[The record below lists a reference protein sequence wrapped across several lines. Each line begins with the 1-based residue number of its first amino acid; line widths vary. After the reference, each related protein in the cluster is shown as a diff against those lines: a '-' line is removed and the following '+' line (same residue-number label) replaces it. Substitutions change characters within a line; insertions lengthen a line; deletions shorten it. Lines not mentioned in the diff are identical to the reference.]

1 VVKGLEATN
10 PRTPR
15 HSLQNEDDSVSWCKG
30 IVVLIASDSSLDP
43 SSLVF
48 FDQFQATN
56 GTTAVDQSDKKRE

>member
-1 VVKGLEATN
+1 M
-10 PRTPR
+10 
-15 HSLQNEDDSVSWCKG
+15 
-30 IVVLIASDSSLDP
+30 LIASDSSLDP